1 MSLLCTNRL
10 NSGLIFRP
18 TQPVLHFMTQN
29 FEVGPRKYNPKRHE
43 GYVTMD
49 MVGREEWGAMDSA
62 YYVEV
67 DGKRIPNKWDNKVD
81 PNKAFFGE
89 L

>member
-1 MSLLCTNRL
+1 MNSCRSNNLSLKYQWFKPSYCKDMR
-10 NSGLIFRP
+10 I
-18 TQPVLHFMTQN
+18 
-29 FEVGPRKYNPKRHE
+29 RKYNPKRHE

>member
-1 MSLLCTNRL
+1 
-10 NSGLIFRP
+10 
-18 TQPVLHFMTQN
+18 
-29 FEVGPRKYNPKRHE
+29 
-43 GYVTMD
+43 MD

-81 PNKAFFGE
+81 PNKAFFGD

>member
-1 MSLLCTNRL
+1 
-10 NSGLIFRP
+10 
-18 TQPVLHFMTQN
+18 
-29 FEVGPRKYNPKRHE
+29 
-43 GYVTMD
+43 
-49 MVGREEWGAMDSA
+49 MVIGREEWGAMDSA